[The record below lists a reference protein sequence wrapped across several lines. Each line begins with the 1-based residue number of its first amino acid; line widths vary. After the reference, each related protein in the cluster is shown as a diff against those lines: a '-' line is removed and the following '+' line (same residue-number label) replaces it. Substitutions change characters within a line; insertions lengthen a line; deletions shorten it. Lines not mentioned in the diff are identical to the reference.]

1 MQINYTKKFRKNFNK
16 RISRNKKLN
25 QQFLERLQLF
35 LRNPQEPFLKDH
47 KLTGAK
53 KHLRAF
59 SITGDIRVL
68 YYQEGEKIYLV
79 DIGTHNQVY

>member
-68 YYQEGEKIYLV
+68 YYQEGGKIYLV